1 MYTTTMTKY
10 WNHYDYCL
18 LYVINYFY
26 TTHWLSTN
34 LAVDGVAEVLLGHP
48 NQAAADQDCHGDP
61 VVQLEDHIVDGELV
75 SLEDPFG
82 GAQQVQRHPLRSHCH
97 FNLTVTK

>member
-1 MYTTTMTKY
+1 MV
-10 WNHYDYCL
+10 H
-18 LYVINYFY
+18 
-26 TTHWLSTN
+26 TN
-34 LAVDGVAEVLLGHP
+34 ATCELGRKGKGAMDPAVGLEHTSGDAVNDAVNGVAEVLLGHP

-82 GAQQVQRHPLRSHCH
+82 GAQQVQRHILLDHTLSLQPHCH
-97 FNLTVTK
+97 